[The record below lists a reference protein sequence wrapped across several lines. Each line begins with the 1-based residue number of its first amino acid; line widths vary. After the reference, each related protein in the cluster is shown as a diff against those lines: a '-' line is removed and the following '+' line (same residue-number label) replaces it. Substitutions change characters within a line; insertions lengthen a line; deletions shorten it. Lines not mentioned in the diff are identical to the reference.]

1 MLTNTVLN
9 LNYIIK
15 TFLNYNTEN
24 FIFENSPEIN
34 FYIKVS
40 ITSYNICAFLLLF
53 IFTINIIVSLFFKQ
67 YKLRIIKYINI
78 IICVILL
85 SVVLFKMY
93 ITFKVESIFGM
104 YLYDIQV
111 NFFQAN
117 KLGYLEHFSILSSSF
132 SDAILILSIVVGLV
146 CLDLLGSKDLFK
158 SINNV
163 SIFFLFTL
171 FVLIMVSTN
180 NLLIMFISFE
190 FIFLPTVYFAYS
202 LGYSKKIDM
211 AAKILFYWTL
221 FGSFLILVTLAYL
234 YYQYAT
240 LNYIYLNQ
248 KIFSQTEI
256 LFLFSNFLIGF
267 AIKVPVA
274 PLHYWLLKV
283 HVESPTAFSIYL
295 SGFLVKSALYCL
307 YMFLSLISV
316 VNVYFSITIWIL
328 YSLMVSTIGLA
339 RQVDIKKLIA
349 WATIQEMSFMLI
361 FLLLKQLFLIH
372 TCIIFVLLHGLMSS
386 YMFYIVDILQR
397 RFKTR
402 SLQRLSGLNLIF
414 PEITKYIWFLILLFS
429 GFPLT
434 VKFFIEWNIIVLL
447 VESNRIVLIIVLFF
461 LNYLSVIFFCKI
473 LFGVLYGSPT
483 INLKDL
489 DLCEIQKKEKIIL
502 NSLLYFILMLLL
514 LVFIINW
521 LKKESLL
528 IIVYG
533 D

>member
-1 MLTNTVLN
+1 MIN
-9 LNYIIK
+9 LGNLLIDIKNIIIENISIGVK
-15 TFLNYNTEN
+15 LFLNYNTKN
-24 FIFENSPEIN
+24 FIFENTPEIN

-40 ITSYNICAFLLLF
+40 ITSYNVCAFLLLTIF
-53 IFTINIIVSLFFKQ
+53 IINLIISLFFKQ
-67 YKLRIIKYINI
+67 HNFKIIKYLNI
-78 IICVILL
+78 MICVVLL
-85 SVVLFKMY
+85 STMLFKMY
-93 ITFKVESIFGM
+93 VTFKVESVFGI
-104 YLYDIQV
+104 YLYDVKI
-111 NFFQAN
+111 NFFETN
-117 KLGYLEHFSILSSSF
+117 TIKYLEHFSLLSSSF

-146 CLDLLGSKDLFK
+146 CLDLLGSKNLFK

-171 FVLIMVSTN
+171 FVIIMVSTN

-190 FIFLPTVYFAYS
+190 FIFLPTVYFAYT

-221 FGSFLILVTLAYL
+221 FGSFLILTTLAYL

-240 LNYIYLNQ
+240 LNYMYLNQ
-248 KIFSQTEI
+248 KTFSKVEI

-267 AIKVPVA
+267 AIKIPVA

-307 YMFLSLISV
+307 YMFLSIVNV
-316 VNVYFSITIWIL
+316 VDVYFSITIWVL
-328 YSLMVSTIGLA
+328 YSLMVSTVGLA

-414 PEITKYIWFLILLFS
+414 PELTKYVWYLILLFS

-434 VKFFIEWNIIVLL
+434 VKFFVEWNVIVLML
-447 VESNRIVLIIVLFF
+447 ESNKVVLIVVLFF

-473 LFGVLYGSPT
+473 LFGVLYGSSVT
-483 INLKDL
+483 NTNKLE
-489 DLCEIQKKEKIIL
+489 LCEIQKKEKIIL
-502 NSLLYFILMLLL
+502 NALLCFIFMLLFF
-514 LVFIINW
+514 VFM
-521 LKKESLL
+521 
-528 IIVYG
+528 V
-533 D
+533 